1 MMITTFLEKT
11 VICASFLFWTKV
23 NLKDSLYD
31 FDSIAYDCCI
41 ICHPEVIYSQ
51 KCNIL
56 RVIFLQNQEKVTFN

>member
-41 ICHPEVIYSQ
+41 IF
-51 KCNIL
+51 IL
-56 RVIFLQNQEKVTFN
+56 KLFIHKNAIF